1 MNKQQNSQNDIG
13 EIVIEQS
20 SVDDF
25 LKYLS
30 ENEKYLSNSAGVFH
44 TDNHSNW

>member
-1 MNKQQNSQNDIG
+1 MNDQQDSHNGID

-30 ENEKYLSNSAGVFH
+30 ENENYLSNSAGVFH
-44 TDNHSNW
+44 TDNHGTW

>member
-1 MNKQQNSQNDIG
+1 MNKQLNMSGSG

-25 LKYLS
+25 LKFLS
-30 ENEKYLSNSAGVFH
+30 ENEKYLSGGAGVFH
-44 TDNHSNW
+44 TDNHGNW